1 MPSESAQ
8 PQPADAALLRRARH
22 GDASAFHD
30 LVDRHAA
37 RLFAM
42 AASFAGNV
50 TDAEDIVQETFA
62 GAFRGLRAFEG
73 RSSVRTWL
81 TSILVRQTAMHRRRT
96 TRREARLVR
105 LETASEPV
113 AAVPSPTQAA
123 DTRIDVMDAIQL
135 LSPQHRDVI
144 ILREL
149 QGLSYDEMAEAL
161 GIPRGT
167 VESRL
172 FRARRHLQERLK
184 GYLD

>member
-1 MPSESAQ
+1 MTSESGQRQ
-8 PQPADAALLRRARH
+8 PQDAAHAAQARD
-22 GDASAFHD
+22 GDASAFHA

-42 AASFAGNV
+42 AACFVGNA

-81 TSILVRQTAMHRRRT
+81 TSILLRQTAMHRRRT
-96 TRREARLVR
+96 TRRDARLVR
-105 LETASEPV
+105 LETAAEPV

-161 GIPRGT
+161 GVPRGT